1 MEMVPGL
8 GRKYGVEVETI
19 SKPFKEYHTDEYT
32 KSGLPAAPAVMI
44 GDELVVQGC
53 DADEGELEAAICRHL
68 GLPEPEQQK
77 KGILGRILGK

>member
-1 MEMVPGL
+1 MVPRL
-8 GRKYGVEVETI
+8 GSKYGVEVETT
-19 SKPFKEYHTDEYT
+19 SRPFSEYHTDEYA

-68 GLPEPEQQK
+68 GLPEPERSK
-77 KGILGRILGK
+77 KGILGKLFGG